1 MLGAL
6 TALVPFFYMIVG
18 ALQRERDT
26 SLQGMLP
33 LPGKLTLD
41 NFAEVNESISLG
53 RSLLNSLVITAG
65 VVGCTLVL
73 GLLVGYALAVLSFRG
88 RGLVFALVLLV
99 QAIPFQLLMVP
110 LYVMVVRYFGLADTY
125 IGMMLPFAINSVAV
139 LIFRQYFLQIP
150 REIFDAARV
159 DGASELRILVSIAV
173 PLVRP
178 AVLTAMLVTFI
189 GPWNE
194 FLWPFLVT
202 KEAELQPLAVS
213 LANFSQSNGTF
224 VDNPMGAVLAG
235 AACWRC
241 RWSCS
246 SCSSSDTSPPRTSDR
261 RSRLRAL
268 TRRAFRGCPE
278 CKGSGHES
286 RHDRSLLPAP
296 ARNPD
301 DGRAR
306 PSAGGRGG
314 PESRYRMGPGRTA
327 LPLPTDRGAGQRV
340 PDRPH
345 PGDRPGR
352 CTGRDRTAGCRA
364 GT

>member
-1 MLGAL
+1 MSTTSTPAATRPTTRPATRPAARPRAARLLRGLRFALLMLGAL

-235 AACWRC
+235 ACVLAVPVVVLFLLFQRHF
-241 RWSCS
+241 
-246 SCSSSDTSPPRTSDR
+246 TSANLGS
-261 RSRLRAL
+261 AI
-268 TRRAFRGCPE
+268 
-278 CKGSGHES
+278 KG
-286 RHDRSLLPAP
+286 
-296 ARNPD
+296 
-301 DGRAR
+301 
-306 PSAGGRGG
+306 
-314 PESRYRMGPGRTA
+314 
-327 LPLPTDRGAGQRV
+327 
-340 PDRPH
+340 
-345 PGDRPGR
+345 
-352 CTGRDRTAGCRA
+352 
-364 GT
+364 